1 MKKRGLALFLC
12 LALLCTLWVQLVPSA
27 SAANI
32 VYSGACGDSLT
43 WTFDTD
49 GVLTISGNGSIPDC
63 TPLRPFITEAPW
75 ADFCPEIRHL
85 VIKDGVTSVGAFA
98 FWFASS
104 LEDVRF
110 PESLVRIGDHA
121 FWGSESLAEVYV
133 PAGVTTIEDYAFGQC
148 WSLSRIRVA
157 EKNANYCSDA
167 LGVLYSKD
175 MTTLVQVPPALEG
188 SYTVPNSVL
197 VIAKG
202 GFFGSS
208 LTSVTLPEGLT
219 TIEDRGFA
227 NNLLTHISL
236 PKNVATI
243 GEDAFDAYLLQT
255 ISVAK
260 GNAYYASDAY
270 GVLYSK
276 DFTKLIAVP
285 HAANLGFYTL
295 PETLTEL
302 PDSSF
307 SQVDGLTGI
316 VLPKNLTAI
325 SEYAFYECKNLTAAV
340 IGEHVASIGTY
351 AFADCY
357 NLQKVYFYGNAP
369 KLGADNFAFMCYDSA
384 TDQAVAIPGLT
395 LYYLEGKAGWVTP
408 TWLGFSTATWDGVTL
423 PAITPFSDI
432 KPSEY
437 YADAVAW
444 AVEKKITNGTSATTF
459 SPDETCTRGQIVT
472 FLWRAA
478 GEPKPA
484 GSTNPFTDVKA
495 SEYYYNA
502 VLWAVEQGITTGTS
516 ATTFSPNDGC
526 TRGQVATFLWRFAGK
541 PTAAVSNPFAD
552 VKAGT
557 YYYDAIL
564 WAVENGITNGTS
576 ATTFEPESTCTR
588 GQIVTFLYRCLAE

>member
-1 MKKRGLALFLC
+1 MKKRSLALFLC
-12 LALLCTLWVQLVPSA
+12 LALLCALCIQLVPSA
-27 SAANI
+27 SAASI
-32 VYSGACGDSLT
+32 VYSGTCGNSLT

-49 GVLTISGNGSIPDC
+49 GVLTISGNGPMPDF
-63 TPLRPFITEAPW
+63 TPVLPPVTDSPW
-75 ADFCPEIRHL
+75 ADFSTDIVHL
-85 VIKDGVTSVGAFA
+85 VVNEGVTSIGSFA

-104 LEDVRF
+104 LVDIRL
-110 PESLVRIGDHA
+110 PESLVHIGDHA

-133 PAGVTTIEDYAFGQC
+133 PAGVAAIEDHAFGQC

-157 EKNANYCSDA
+157 ENNAYYCSDA
-167 LGVLYSKD
+167 SGVLYSKD
-175 MTTLVQVPPALEG
+175 KTKLVQAPPVLEG
-188 SYTVPNSVL
+188 SYTIPEGVT
-197 VIAKG
+197 VIGAG
-202 GFFGSS
+202 AFFGSS
-208 LTSVTLPEGLT
+208 LTNVTLPESLT
-219 TIEDRGFA
+219 AIEERGFA
-227 NNLLTHISL
+227 NNLITSIKL

-243 GEDAFDAYLLQT
+243 GDNAFDAYLLQT

-260 GNAYYASDAY
+260 DNAYYASDDY
-270 GVLYSK
+270 GVLYNK
-276 DFTKLIAVP
+276 DFTKLVAVP

-302 PDSSF
+302 ADSSF
-307 SQVDGLTGI
+307 SQTDGLTGI
-316 VLPKNLTAI
+316 VIPKNLTSI
-325 SEYAFYECKNLTAAV
+325 GEYAFYECKNMTTAV

-357 NLQKVYFYGNAP
+357 KLQKVYFYGKAP
-369 KLGADNFAFMCYDSA
+369 KLGADNCAFMCYDSA
-384 TDQAVAIPGLT
+384 TDQYIAIPGLT
-395 LYYLEGKAGWVTP
+395 LYYLEGKAGWTTP
-408 TWLGFSTATWDGVTL
+408 KWFGFSTAAWDGVTL
-423 PAITPFSDI
+423 PAITPFTDI

-444 AVEKKITNGTSATTF
+444 AVDKNITKGTSTTTF
-459 SPDETCTRGQIVT
+459 SPEETCTRGQIVT

-478 GEPKPA
+478 GEPAPI
-484 GSTNPFTDVKA
+484 GSVNPFTDVKA

-502 VLWAVEQGITTGTS
+502 VLWAVEQGITTGTT

-564 WAVENGITNGTS
+564 WAVENGITKGTS

-588 GQIVTFLYRCLAE
+588 GQIVTFLYRDIAK